1 MFKNIAFL
9 LFFISNFIYSQ
20 ETVKGIVTDENNQP
34 LFGANV
40 FWFNT
45 AIGTTTDENGNFS
58 IKKSPETTFLVV
70 SYIGF
75 ETKKIEITS
84 NTISVVLKEVNTL
97 KEVTITKTKKGT
109 EHSLYKVQ
117 NVQVMG
123 QKELLKAACCNLSES
138 FSTNPSID
146 VNFSDAVTG
155 NRQIKMLGLTSPYIL
170 IAEEN
175 IPSVRGAS
183 QAYGLSFVPGT
194 WVESIQITKGAGS
207 VINGYESISGQI
219 NYEVLKPSN
228 DIPFFLNAY
237 ASQDERYE
245 INTHFLE

>member
-9 LFFISNFIYSQ
+9 LFFVSQFIYSQ
-20 ETVKGIVTDENNQP
+20 ETIKGIVTDENNQP
-34 LFGANV
+34 LLGANV

-45 AIGTTTDENGNFS
+45 AIGTTTDENGNFT

-117 NVQVMG
+117 NV
-123 QKELLKAACCNLSES
+123 
-138 FSTNPSID
+138 
-146 VNFSDAVTG
+146 
-155 NRQIKMLGLTSPYIL
+155 
-170 IAEEN
+170 
-175 IPSVRGAS
+175 
-183 QAYGLSFVPGT
+183 
-194 WVESIQITKGAGS
+194 
-207 VINGYESISGQI
+207 
-219 NYEVLKPSN
+219 
-228 DIPFFLNAY
+228 
-237 ASQDERYE
+237 
-245 INTHFLE
+245 

>member
-9 LFFISNFIYSQ
+9 LFFVSQFIHSQ
-20 ETVKGIVTDENNQP
+20 ETIKGIVTDENNQP
-34 LFGANV
+34 LTGANV
-40 FWFNT
+40 FWYNT
-45 AIGTTTDENGNFS
+45 SIGAITNEKGEFL
-58 IKKSPETTFLVV
+58 IEKSTETNLLVV
-70 SYIGF
+70 TYIGF
-75 ETKKIEITS
+75 ETKKVEITS
-84 NTISVVLKEVNTL
+84 NSISVVLKEVNTL
-97 KEVTITKTKKGT
+97 KEVVVSKTQKGT

-117 NVQVMG
+117 NIQVMG

-207 VINGYESISGQI
+207 VINGYESIYG
-219 NYEVLKPSN
+219 SN
-228 DIPFFLNAY
+228 QL
-237 ASQDERYE
+237 
-245 INTHFLE
+245 

>member
-9 LFFISNFIYSQ
+9 LFFVSQFIYSQ
-20 ETVKGIVTDENNQP
+20 ETIKGTVKDENNQP
-34 LFGANV
+34 LLGANV

-58 IKKSPETTFLVV
+58 IKKSPETIFLVV

-75 ETKKIEITS
+75 ETKKIEVTS

-97 KEVTITKTKKGT
+97 KEVVVSKTKKGT

-117 NVQVMG
+117 NIQVMG

-175 IPSVRGAS
+175 IPAVRGARHS
-183 QAYGLSFVPGT
+183 VSLLAAALHFGPRT
-194 WVESIQITKGAGS
+194 CRIGAADSCRFRLRAGDRRS
-207 VINGYESISGQI
+207 TGAVYPNQSSAMVG
-219 NYEVLKPSN
+219 
-228 DIPFFLNAY
+228 NAK
-237 ASQDERYE
+237 
-245 INTHFLE
+245 

>member
-1 MFKNIAFL
+1 L
-9 LFFISNFIYSQ
+9 LFFISSFASAQ
-20 ETVKGIVTDENNQP
+20 ETIKGIVTDENNQP
-34 LFGANV
+34 LLGANV

-58 IKKSPETTFLVV
+58 IKKSTETTFLVV

-75 ETKKIEITS
+75 ETKKMEVTS
-84 NTISVVLKEVNTL
+84 NTISVILKDVNALKEVVVS
-97 KEVTITKTKKGT
+97 KSKKGT

-117 NVQVMG
+117 NIQVMG

-207 VINGYESISGQI
+207 VINGY
-219 NYEVLKPSN
+219 
-228 DIPFFLNAY
+228 
-237 ASQDERYE
+237 
-245 INTHFLE
+245 

>member
-9 LFFISNFIYSQ
+9 LFFVSQFIYSQ

-34 LFGANV
+34 LLGANV

-45 AIGTTTDENGNFS
+45 AIGTTTDENGNFT
-58 IKKSPETTFLVV
+58 IKKSPETTFLVI

-97 KEVTITKTKKGT
+97 KEVVVSKTKKGT

-155 NRQIKMLGLTSPYIL
+155 NRQIKMYGLVNPNIL
-170 IAEEN
+170 I
-175 IPSVRGAS
+175 
-183 QAYGLSFVPGT
+183 
-194 WVESIQITKGAGS
+194 
-207 VINGYESISGQI
+207 
-219 NYEVLKPSN
+219 
-228 DIPFFLNAY
+228 
-237 ASQDERYE
+237 
-245 INTHFLE
+245 

>member
-9 LFFISNFIYSQ
+9 LFFVSQFIYSQ
-20 ETVKGIVTDENNQP
+20 ETIKGIVTDENNQP
-34 LFGANV
+34 LLGANV

-84 NTISVVLKEVNTL
+84 NTITVVLKEVNAL

-117 NVQVMG
+117 NIQVMG
-123 QKELLKAACCNLSES
+123 Q
-138 FSTNPSID
+138 
-146 VNFSDAVTG
+146 
-155 NRQIKMLGLTSPYIL
+155 
-170 IAEEN
+170 
-175 IPSVRGAS
+175 
-183 QAYGLSFVPGT
+183 
-194 WVESIQITKGAGS
+194 
-207 VINGYESISGQI
+207 
-219 NYEVLKPSN
+219 
-228 DIPFFLNAY
+228 
-237 ASQDERYE
+237 
-245 INTHFLE
+245 

>member
-1 MFKNIAFL
+1 
-9 LFFISNFIYSQ
+9 
-20 ETVKGIVTDENNQP
+20 
-34 LFGANV
+34 ANV

-84 NTISVVLKEVNTL
+84 STISVVLKEVNTL
-97 KEVTITKTKKGT
+97 KEVTISKTKKGT

-117 NVQVMG
+117 NIQVMG

-146 VNFSDAVTG
+146 VNFS
-155 NRQIKMLGLTSPYIL
+155 
-170 IAEEN
+170 
-175 IPSVRGAS
+175 
-183 QAYGLSFVPGT
+183 
-194 WVESIQITKGAGS
+194 
-207 VINGYESISGQI
+207 
-219 NYEVLKPSN
+219 
-228 DIPFFLNAY
+228 
-237 ASQDERYE
+237 
-245 INTHFLE
+245 

>member
-9 LFFISNFIYSQ
+9 LFFVSQFIYSQ
-20 ETVKGIVTDENNQP
+20 ETIKGTVKDENNQP
-34 LFGANV
+34 LLGANV

-45 AIGTTTDENGNFS
+45 AVGTTTDENGNFS
-58 IKKSPETTFLVV
+58 IKKSLESNFLVV
-70 SYIGF
+70 SYVGF
-75 ETKKIEITS
+75 ETKKIEVTS
-84 NTISVVLKEVNTL
+84 TTISIVLKEVNTL
-97 KEVTITKTKKGT
+97 KEVVVSKTKKGT

-170 IAEEN
+170 I
-175 IPSVRGAS
+175 
-183 QAYGLSFVPGT
+183 
-194 WVESIQITKGAGS
+194 
-207 VINGYESISGQI
+207 
-219 NYEVLKPSN
+219 
-228 DIPFFLNAY
+228 
-237 ASQDERYE
+237 
-245 INTHFLE
+245 